1 MLANAKLRWHRKCRK
16 RTVSVSKQ
24 SVVGEN
30 QLLEITFSNAF
41 VHCLNLLQSRKYLNP
56 VSEVDHRT
64 SSRASKERRGP
75 ISAAMSKNVANQKN
89 VAKSKKSYAHNF
101 FETAAT
107 LLNSRCV
114 CLESWLLQNMS
125 IST

>member
-1 MLANAKLRWHRKCRK
+1 MLANAKLLWHRKCLE

-56 VSEVDHRT
+56 VSEANDCM
-64 SSRASKERRGP
+64 SSRASKEGKGA
-75 ISAAMSKNVANQKN
+75 ISAAIAVFQR
-89 VAKSKKSYAHNF
+89 F
-101 FETAAT
+101 
-107 LLNSRCV
+107 
-114 CLESWLLQNMS
+114 
-125 IST
+125 